1 MAQARAFAAEASQLF
16 SSSLL
21 TLPLTQIRT
30 FQKCVHLGPCPG
42 THGFGVVATRLKG
55 AVSSGTGKLRA
66 WEPLACPWQ
75 EHLQGGA
82 PESREHC
89 GELLRA
95 ELTRCQLI
103 NPPPTGGGA
112 PSTAEDSPLS
122 PLPPHTVGTC
132 HPVLPSGPRAAV
144 GVRAA
149 PGLPRAA
156 ERIPV

>member
-1 MAQARAFAAEASQLF
+1 MAQARGLTAEANQLF
-16 SSSLL
+16 SSSFL

-30 FQKCVHLGPCPG
+30 FQKCVHLGHFPG
-42 THGFGVVATRLKG
+42 THASGVVATRLKG

-89 GELLRA
+89 WKLLRA

-112 PSTAEDSPLS
+112 PSTGETHPSAPC
-122 PLPPHTVGTC
+122 PHAQRV
-132 HPVLPSGPRAAV
+132 PVTPSC
-144 GVRAA
+144 
-149 PGLPRAA
+149 
-156 ERIPV
+156 PVA